1 MGPAQQMYTGVFY
14 RLFDKKDYGPDDPT
28 QRSRSLD
35 SADKIYSQ
43 AELKG

>member
-1 MGPAQQMYTGVFY
+1 MLQYMYTEVFY

-28 QRSRSLD
+28 QRSWSLD

-43 AELKG
+43 AELKV